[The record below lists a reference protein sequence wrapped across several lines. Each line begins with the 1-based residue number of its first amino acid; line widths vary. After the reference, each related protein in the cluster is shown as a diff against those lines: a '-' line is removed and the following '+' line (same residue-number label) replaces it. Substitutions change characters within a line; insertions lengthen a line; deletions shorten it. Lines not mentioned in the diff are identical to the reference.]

1 MNIELTPQELHE
13 IRCGLARNRCRIKNK
28 LGHAKRELEKY
39 SGGGVD
45 SERELYFS
53 TLVTLREKRIERI
66 NELLTRFEQ
75 YG

>member
-1 MNIELTPQELHE
+1 MQIELTPQELHE
-13 IRCGLARNRCRIKNK
+13 IRCGLARNCSRIKNK
-28 LGHAKRELEKY
+28 LEHAKKSLAQW
-39 SGGGVD
+39 GAVD
-45 SERELYFS
+45 SERELYFA

>member
-1 MNIELTPQELHE
+1 MQIELTEQELHE
-13 IRCGLARNRCRIKNK
+13 IRCGLARNRSRIKNN
-28 LGHAKRELEKY
+28 LEHARRDLSKW
-39 SGGGVD
+39 GGVD
-45 SERELYFS
+45 PERELYFS

>member
-1 MNIELTPQELHE
+1 MQIEISEQELHE
-13 IRCGLARNRCRIKNK
+13 IRCALARNRGRIRNK
-28 LGHAKRELEKY
+28 LEHAKKSLAQW
-39 SGGGVD
+39 GGVD

>member
-1 MNIELTPQELHE
+1 M
-13 IRCGLARNRCRIKNK
+13 
-28 LGHAKRELEKY
+28 
-39 SGGGVD
+39 GGVD

>member
-1 MNIELTPQELHE
+1 MQIELTQQELHE
-13 IRCGLARNRCRIKNK
+13 IRCGLARNRSRIKNK
-28 LGHAKRELEKY
+28 LEHAKKSLEKY
-39 SGGGVD
+39 GGGVD

-66 NELLTRFEQ
+66 SEMLTRFEQ

>member
-1 MNIELTPQELHE
+1 MQMEINGQELHE
-13 IRCGLARNRCRIKNK
+13 IRCGLARNRSRIKNK
-28 LGHAKRELEKY
+28 LEHAKKSLAQWV
-39 SGGGVD
+39 GVD
-45 SERELYFS
+45 SERELYFT

>member
-1 MNIELTPQELHE
+1 MIIELTPQELHE
-13 IRCGLARNRCRIKNK
+13 IRCGLARSKCRIKNK
-28 LGHAKRELEKY
+28 LAHAKRELEKY
-39 SGGGVD
+39 RGGVD

-53 TLVTLREKRIERI
+53 TIVTLREKRIERI

>member
-1 MNIELTPQELHE
+1 M
-13 IRCGLARNRCRIKNK
+13 
-28 LGHAKRELEKY
+28 
-39 SGGGVD
+39 GGVD

-66 NELLTRFEQ
+66 TEMLTRFEQ

>member
-1 MNIELTPQELHE
+1 MQIELTEQELHE

-39 SGGGVD
+39 SGGVD

>member
-1 MNIELTPQELHE
+1 MQIEISEQELHE
-13 IRCGLARNRCRIKNK
+13 ICCGLARSRGRIRNK
-28 LGHAKRELEKY
+28 LERAKKSLAQ
-39 SGGGVD
+39 SAGI

-75 YG
+75 NG